1 MSRNGKHRNKDFT
14 FARRLDRLMVERKL
28 YPSDE
33 QRLTGVHRQCIYEYV
48 QGIKEPNLTSLAKLA
63 HGLKVS
69 ADWLLGLKE

>member
-1 MSRNGKHRNKDFT
+1 
-14 FARRLDRLMVERKL
+14 MVERKL
-28 YPSDE
+28 YPSDV

>member
-1 MSRNGKHRNKDFT
+1 MASIRNRVFSQRLNQIMIERNI
-14 FARRLDRLMVERKL
+14 
-28 YPSDE
+28 YPQE
-33 QRLTGVHRQCIYEYV
+33 VQRLTGVHRQCIYEYV